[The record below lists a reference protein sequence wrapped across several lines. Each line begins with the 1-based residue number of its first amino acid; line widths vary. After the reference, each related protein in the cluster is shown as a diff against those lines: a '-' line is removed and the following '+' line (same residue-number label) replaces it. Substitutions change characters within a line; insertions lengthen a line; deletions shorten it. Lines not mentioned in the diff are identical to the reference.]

1 MLEDMILSKGRPL
14 ATPFSWSL
22 TRYSSALIASSPR
35 TAYCTLRTAG
45 LRVSTERGYM
55 DKDEKDEN
63 RRGCSQRKPI
73 VGRISQKCKVDT

>member
-1 MLEDMILSKGRPL
+1 
-14 ATPFSWSL
+14 
-22 TRYSSALIASSPR
+22 
-35 TAYCTLRTAG
+35 
-45 LRVSTERGYM
+45 M